1 MTASLRE
8 IKVYTTFPH
17 RCSYLDN
24 EEATTLFVDPRQT
37 LSTELYTQLSLLGF
51 RRSGDHVYRPNCDNC
66 NACIASRVRVD
77 QFVPSRTQRRI
88 SRRNSD
94 LRLEITESIADD
106 EAYALYRYYIEARNA
121 DGDMY
126 PPARD
131 QYDSF
136 LNDGL
141 GCATYYRLYEGSR
154 LVAVTVADRM
164 LDGLAAIYTFFDPD
178 QPNRSLGTE
187 AILLQIRESQA
198 MGLPFVYLGYW
209 IDGCRKMSYKA
220 NYAPLE
226 LFVDGQWQQQKT
238 EQQSGPSTDAII
250 DLLAPGNPH
259 HGLDE
264 G

>member
-17 RCSYLDN
+17 RCSYLDD

-37 LSTELYTQLSLLGF
+37 LSPELYTQLSLLGF
-51 RRSGDHVYRPNCDNC
+51 RRSGDHVYRPHCANC

-77 QFVPSRTQRRI
+77 QFRPSRTQQRI
-88 SRRNSD
+88 SRRNGD
-94 LRLEITESIADD
+94 LSVETTESIDDD
-106 EAYALYRYYIEARNA
+106 EAYDLYRYYIEARHA

-141 GCATYYRLYEGSR
+141 GCATYYRLYDGNR

-178 QPNRSLGTE
+178 QPKRSLGTE
-187 AILLQIRESQA
+187 AILLQIREAQR

-220 NYAPLE
+220 RYAPLE

-250 DLLAPGNPH
+250 DLLAPGNSH
-259 HGLDE
+259 SGLDQ

>member
-1 MTASLRE
+1 
-8 IKVYTTFPH
+8 
-17 RCSYLDN
+17 
-24 EEATTLFVDPRQT
+24 
-37 LSTELYTQLSLLGF
+37 
-51 RRSGDHVYRPNCDNC
+51 
-66 NACIASRVRVD
+66 
-77 QFVPSRTQRRI
+77 
-88 SRRNSD
+88 
-94 LRLEITESIADD
+94 
-106 EAYALYRYYIEARNA
+106 
-121 DGDMY
+121 MY

-141 GCATYYRLYEGSR
+141 GCATYYRLYDGSR

-178 QPNRSLGTE
+178 QPKRSLGTE
-187 AILLQIRESQA
+187 AILLQIREAQA

-238 EQQSGPSTDAII
+238 EQQNGPSTDAII

-259 HGLDE
+259 RGVDQ